1 MEFVTVGDMTVDSI
15 QLGDEQSLRQ
25 LIGRRVRYMGKAYEV
40 IDLLL
45 EDDLLIL
52 SADEGMEVQEDSY
65 GRAHRM
71 VPQQQNLRFRDADKQ
86 ASHIWDDLI
95 FLDGPMEA

>member
-1 MEFVTVGDMTVDSI
+1 MTLLGDNM
-15 QLGDEQSLRQ
+15 QLKDEQSLRKM
-25 LIGRRVRYMGKAYEV
+25 IGRRVRYMGKSYE
-40 IDLLL
+40 ITDLLF

-52 SADEGMEVQEDSY
+52 SSNDGMDVQEDSY
-65 GRAHRM
+65 GRPSRM

-86 ASHIWDDLI
+86 ATHIWDDLI